1 MWFITSCL
9 VGIHTSID
17 EKKDRGNEW
26 VTQHMGTGNQEWG
39 RRDLPTDAASA
50 PLRIATPMPLRTAAP
65 MLMPCR
71 RREKGEVLATEKRK
85 EAEKRKVTK
94 SS

>member
-1 MWFITSCL
+1 
-9 VGIHTSID
+9 
-17 EKKDRGNEW
+17 
-26 VTQHMGTGNQEWG
+26 
-39 RRDLPTDAASA
+39 
-50 PLRIATPMPLRTAAP
+50 